1 MTHRSRNYILTII
14 LSLFLFSGILTA
26 QEIRIDVNDTPLNRV
41 LTELRDGY
49 GIQVSFNDARL
60 SKFPVT
66 ADTIFHS
73 PERAISYLLGNCPLD
88 YSVIGNVFVIFERT
102 GSESRP
108 LFIVAGRVRDRHTGE
123 SLPFSHISTE
133 GKWIVSDFMGQFSF
147 TTRAEPPWSMTVS
160 YLGYNNLDTIL
171 QGSSDIELLLDPQN
185 IAIDEVVVRS
195 GISSMSVRGS
205 QDAGEIK
212 VNHIVARYLPGN
224 GDNSVFNLLR
234 LQPGITASGELSN
247 DLIIWGSYEGQSR
260 LIFDRFTIFGLRNFN
275 ENISSVNPF
284 MAKDIRV
291 LKGGYDSYYGG
302 RVGGIVDIT
311 GIEGARESPDVKLM
325 VNNLTLNGYL
335 SVPVGQSHSVALAF
349 RQTYYDLYSSSTLSM
364 ITERGPGS
372 RSAGGFAGLTVQ
384 PDYLFRDF
392 NLKVSGNPGTDFN
405 WYLSLYTGGDNFSY
419 SATQENMF
427 NVTTASEREESLQHG
442 ASLYADKR
450 WGRGH
455 ITRATVTYSG
465 INSVTSD
472 FRSVERLIPPGG
484 NGGPGGSG
492 AGYIFDYGTAT
503 ALTESE
509 VRIDNAIN
517 IPGIHS
523 LEAGTGVT
531 FNTLDFREDTAG
543 VEISGQPDRNMISS
557 LYFTD
562 IITPSERM
570 VVKTGMRIDY
580 SVSTGKPYIQP
591 RVSFKWRFPGDFGF
605 SLAAGRYNQFLSAT
619 PSLDESGNLRYL
631 WTIADGEEVKVLS
644 SNHYLAGVS
653 YNTSSFMFS
662 VEGYYKTTGGLT
674 RFLLEDGVRKAYIG
688 KGRSI
693 GLDFSARK
701 DIMKHQLWLSYS
713 LGRSTEHF
721 PWFGDDVFRS
731 ALHDQR
737 HELKVALL
745 ADIDPIYFSGS
756 WVYGSGFLYPYLS
769 EEGDPIV
776 LPYNRVDMSL
786 MYRLSRDRYR
796 FDAGLS
802 LLNVM
807 DTENIKY
814 SNLTLVDTGETD
826 PLGIHAE
833 ALPRTLALFIL
844 FSF

>member
-1 MTHRSRNYILTII
+1 MT
-14 LSLFLFSGILTA
+14 G
-26 QEIRIDVNDTPLNRV
+26 QEIRIDVYNTPLNRV
-41 LTELRDGY
+41 LSELRDKY
-49 GIQVSFNDARL
+49 NIQLSFNDARL
-60 SKFPVT
+60 SGFQVT
-66 ADTIFHS
+66 ADTLFHS
-73 PERAISYLLGNCPLD
+73 PEGAVSYLLGNCPLD
-88 YSVIGNVFVIFERT
+88 YRVIGNVFVIFERT
-102 GSESRP
+102 GSESKP
-108 LFIVAGRVRDRHTGE
+108 LHIVEGRVRDRQTGE
-123 SLPFSHISTE
+123 SLPFSHINTE
-133 GKWIVSDFMGQFSF
+133 GKWIVTDFMGQFSF
-147 TTRAEPPWSMTVS
+147 TTRSEPPWSMTVS

-171 QGSSDIELLLDPQN
+171 QGSSDLELLLDPQN
-185 IAIDEVVVRS
+185 IVIDEVVVRS

-205 QDAGEIK
+205 QDAGELK
-212 VNHIVARYLPGN
+212 LNHIVARYLPGN

-260 LIFDRFTIFGLRNFN
+260 LLFDRFTIFGLKNFN

-302 RVGGIVDIT
+302 RVGGVVDIT
-311 GIEGARESPDVKLM
+311 GVEGARESPDVKLM

-335 SVPVGQSHSVALAF
+335 SVPVGNSHSVAMAF

-364 ITERGPGS
+364 ITDRGPGS
-372 RSAGGFAGLTVQ
+372 KSAGGFTGLTVQ

-405 WYLSLYTGGDNFSY
+405 WYLSLYAGGDNFSY

-427 NVTTASEREESLQHG
+427 SLTTASEREESLQRG
-442 ASLYADKR
+442 ASLYADRR

-455 ITRATVTYSG
+455 ITRATVSYSG
-465 INSVTSD
+465 INSITSD
-472 FRSVERLIPPGG
+472 FRSVERLIPPVG

-492 AGYIFDYGTAT
+492 TGYIFDYGTAT

-509 VRIDNAIN
+509 VRIDNSFN

-523 LEAGTGVT
+523 LEAGAGVT

-543 VEISGQPDRNMISS
+543 VEISGQPDRNLISS

-562 IITPSERM
+562 IITPSEGI
-570 VVKTGMRIDY
+570 VVKTGMRVDY
-580 SVSTGKPYIQP
+580 SAIIGKPFIQP
-591 RVSFKWRFPGDFGF
+591 RLSFKWRFPGNFGF
-605 SLAAGRYNQFLSAT
+605 SLAAGRYTQFLT
-619 PSLDESGNLRYL
+619 PASSLDESGNLRYL
-631 WTIADGEEVKVLS
+631 WTIADDQEVKVLS

-653 YNTSSFMFS
+653 YTTSSFMVS
-662 VEGYYKTTGGLT
+662 VEGYYKTINGITRYLLVDGL
-674 RFLLEDGVRKAYIG
+674 REAYTG
-688 KGRSI
+688 KGRSY
-693 GLDFSARK
+693 GVDFSARK

-713 LGRSTEHF
+713 LGRATEHF
-721 PWFGDDVFRS
+721 PWFEDNIFRS

-737 HELKVALL
+737 HELKIALL
-745 ADIDPIYFSGS
+745 ADIDPFYLSGS

-769 EEGDPIV
+769 EDGDPLVI
-776 LPYNRVDMSL
+776 PYNRVDMSL

-802 LLNVM
+802 LLNVF